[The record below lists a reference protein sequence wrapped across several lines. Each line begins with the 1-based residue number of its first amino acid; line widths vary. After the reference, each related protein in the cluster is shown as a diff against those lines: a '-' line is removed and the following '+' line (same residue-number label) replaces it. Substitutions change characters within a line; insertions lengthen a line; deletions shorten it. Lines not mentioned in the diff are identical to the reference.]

1 MTKFV
6 EDIVSKKHIS
16 KNRDTNRQLERPIDE
31 LSGK

>member
-6 EDIVSKKHIS
+6 EDIMSKEHIS
-16 KNRDTNRQLERPIDE
+16 KNRDTDRQLERTIDE